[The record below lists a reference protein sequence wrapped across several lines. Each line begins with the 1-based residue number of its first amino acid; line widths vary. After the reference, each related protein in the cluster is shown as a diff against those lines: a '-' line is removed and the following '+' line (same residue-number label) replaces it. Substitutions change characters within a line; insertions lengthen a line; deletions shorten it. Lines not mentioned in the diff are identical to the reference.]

1 MRIICVCTGP
11 VLELL
16 CAIMQVETACVALL
30 TDKGTFIKDGV
41 GKIEAGG
48 LFSLPGVCQWT
59 LVPET
64 PQAMVVEDMLLDARF
79 AS

>member
-41 GKIEAGG
+41 GKIEAGS
-48 LFSLPGVCQWT
+48 LHSLPGVCQWT